1 MRFIRTAAIIVL
13 AVALNARAEPLV
25 HRQVNL
31 YYIEGNSAVLLT
43 EQIRKMGPE
52 GEDGERRAARTKWHV
67 HWKFR
72 HNLQDKICRMEE
84 IVVTVGLTTM
94 RPRWR
99 GEKNGPSALRER
111 WSRLVAAVDRN
122 ESHHADLATRA
133 GREIE
138 AALMNTQPAADCD
151 ALAEAANKAA
161 SALLAKHRK
170 ASDEHDRVT
179 DYGRTYGASLI

>member
-1 MRFIRTAAIIVL
+1 MRFVTTAAIIVL
-13 AVALNARAEPLV
+13 VVASTARAEPLV
-25 HRQVNL
+25 HRQVNF

-43 EQIRKMGPE
+43 EQIGKMGPE
-52 GEDGERRAARTKWHV
+52 GEDGARRAARTKWHV

-72 HNLQDKICRMEE
+72 HGLQDKACRIEE
-84 IVVTVGLTTM
+84 VVVTVGLTTM

-99 GEKNGPSALRER
+99 GERNAPSALRAR

-122 ESHHADLATRA
+122 ESHHTDLATRA

-138 AALMNTQPAADCD
+138 AALTNIQPAADCD
-151 ALAEAANKAA
+151 ALTETANKAA
-161 SALLAKHRK
+161 SAILAKHRK